1 MMQRKKFF
9 SALGLGI
16 LGIAFS
22 GFSPVKFFAKKRNS
36 DEKVNVKINPLA
48 IKRSGKRAKNV

>member
-9 SALGLGI
+9 GAVGLGI
-16 LGIAFS
+16 LGIAVS
-22 GFSPVKFFAKKRNS
+22 GFSPLKFFTKKRNS

-48 IKRSGKRAKNV
+48 IKRTGK